1 MNYLEISLCIGLAA
15 IALISAAIVIRLRL
29 RLQRLASEKDE
40 LSRQASALQE
50 QVRALSRYQHIIDME
65 AWATQIRNLAEQE
78 AAKITDQA
86 RALAD
91 QWSAAST
98 SAYAQAEAALR
109 QSIQQANTESAR
121 ITQAAQTQAQE
132 IAGNALAAK
141 DNAERYE
148 RIVQSMRNVLEGYG
162 NRYILPTMGLLDD
175 LAAEFGFAE
184 AGQLLKAA
192 RDQVR
197 NMVRQDLAATCDYV
211 EVNRRNTAINFV
223 VDAFNGKVDTI
234 LADVRHDNHGTLR
247 QKMVDSFNLVNHNGS
262 AFRGA
267 RILQVFLEARL
278 EELRWAVIAQELK
291 LKEREEQRQIK
302 ERIREE
308 EKAQREFE
316 RAIKE
321 TQKEEE
327 LIRKA
332 MEKAQREI
340 DKASDEQ
347 KAKYE
352 GQLATLAEKL
362 RQAEEKNQ
370 RALSMAQQTRSGHVY
385 VISNVG
391 SFGEDVFK
399 IGMTRRL
406 EPLDRV
412 RELGD
417 ASVPFEFDVHAMIPS
432 DDAPTLERALQKAF
446 LHGQMNKVNPRKEFF
461 RVNLQQ
467 VRNAVETSGVQAAWT
482 MTAACREWRETQ
494 AIERAMTTPSFDEK
508 SWEEQQLRERDAA
521 INETDG
527 EVAVA

>member
-1 MNYLEISLCIGLAA
+1 
-15 IALISAAIVIRLRL
+15 
-29 RLQRLASEKDE
+29 
-40 LSRQASALQE
+40 
-50 QVRALSRYQHIIDME
+50 
-65 AWATQIRNLAEQE
+65 
-78 AAKITDQA
+78 
-86 RALAD
+86 
-91 QWSAAST
+91 
-98 SAYAQAEAALR
+98 
-109 QSIQQANTESAR
+109 
-121 ITQAAQTQAQE
+121 
-132 IAGNALAAK
+132 
-141 DNAERYE
+141 
-148 RIVQSMRNVLEGYG
+148 
-162 NRYILPTMGLLDD
+162 
-175 LAAEFGFAE
+175 
-184 AGQLLKAA
+184 
-192 RDQVR
+192 
-197 NMVRQDLAATCDYV
+197 
-211 EVNRRNTAINFV
+211 
-223 VDAFNGKVDTI
+223 
-234 LADVRHDNHGTLR
+234 
-247 QKMVDSFNLVNHNGS
+247 VNHNGS

-267 RILQVFLEARL
+267 RILQAFLEARL
-278 EELRWAVIAQELK
+278 EELRWAVVAQELK

-308 EKAQREFE
+308 ERAQREFE

-352 GQLATLAEKL
+352 NQLEALAEKL
-362 RQAEEKNQ
+362 RQAEEKNK

-432 DDAPTLERALQKAF
+432 DDAPTLERALHKAF
-446 LHGQMNKVNPRKEFF
+446 LHGQVNKVNPRKEFF
-461 RVNLQQ
+461 RVNLQD
-467 VRNAVETSGVQAAWT
+467 VRNAVETTGVQASWT
-482 MTAACREWRETQ
+482 MTAACKEWRETQ
-494 AIERAMTTPSFDEK
+494 ALERAMATPSFDEK

-527 EVAVA
+527 SVAVA